1 VNEKIADIGKQIVD
15 GHMEA
20 LPYERKDK
28 TACDYCIYR
37 EICGFDVRIPG
48 TRYHRLKEY
57 KPEEIWK
64 KISGQTQAE
73 AESEE
78 R

>member
-1 VNEKIADIGKQIVD
+1 MPLYN
-15 GHMEA
+15 
-20 LPYERKDK
+20 
-28 TACDYCIYR
+28 
-37 EICGFDVRIPG
+37 
-48 TRYHRLKEY
+48 RLKEY
-57 KPEEIWK
+57 KPDEIWK